1 MANRSIDD
9 VFKSLA
15 RKGFFNGMKLVGHRP
30 GRVISDLHY
39 GREPDQK
46 LDIYLPADQ
55 HRGAHLVFFH
65 GGSWSSGHKDE
76 YAFLGS
82 ALAAFGISCAVVGY
96 RLYPRV
102 RYPVF
107 VEDAA
112 HAVAWLQREG
122 SRYGFASGPLYLMGH
137 SAGAHIA
144 ALVAMDERYRDMAR
158 LEMSQVMG
166 VIGLSGA
173 YRFRPENDPVHADI
187 FSPAAHDFEI
197 VKPINY
203 VGADK
208 VPLLLL
214 HGSKDAV
221 VGLKIAERMYAAAMQ
236 AGQKVDLH
244 IQHGYGHVRPLFD
257 FLPFMPNHQKTMA
270 LLLSFMA
277 GESR

>member
-30 GRVISDLHY
+30 GRVIRDLHY

-96 RLYPRV
+96 RLYPQV

-122 SRYGFASGPLYLMGH
+122 SRYGFASDPLYLMGH

-144 ALVAMDERYRDMAR
+144 CLLAMDERYREMAR
-158 LEMSQVMG
+158 LEMDQVSG
-166 VIGLSGA
+166 VIGLSGV
-173 YRFRPENDPVHADI
+173 YRFRPETSPLYSEI
-187 FSPAAHDFEI
+187 FSVAGPDFEA

-203 VGADK
+203 VGAQK

-214 HGSKDAV
+214 HGSAD
-221 VGLKIAERMYAAAMQ
+221 
-236 AGQKVDLH
+236 
-244 IQHGYGHVRPLFD
+244 
-257 FLPFMPNHQKTMA
+257 T
-270 LLLSFMA
+270 
-277 GESR
+277 

>member
-1 MANRSIDD
+1 MINSSID
-9 VFKSLA
+9 KLQMA
-15 RKGFFNGMKLVGHRP
+15 LRKGLFDGLEAVGHRP
-30 GRVISDLHY
+30 GRIIRDLHY
-39 GREPDQK
+39 GREPEQQ
-46 LDIYLPADQ
+46 LDLYLPADR

-65 GGSWSSGHKDE
+65 GGTWSSGHKDE

-96 RLYPRV
+96 RLFPKV

-122 SRYGFASGPLYLMGH
+122 GRYGFGNAPLYLMGH

-144 ALVAMDERYRDMAR
+144 CLLALDERYRQMAE
-158 LEMSQVMG
+158 LEVASIRG
-166 VIGLSGA
+166 VIGLSGV
-173 YRFRPENDPVHADI
+173 YRFRPENSPLHADI
-187 FSPAAHDFEI
+187 FAAAAADFET

-203 VGADK
+203 VGPHK

-214 HGSKDAV
+214 HGSDDTT
-221 VGLKIAERMYAAAMQ
+221 VGFKTAQRMYEAALH
-236 AGQKVDLH
+236 AGQKVSLH
-244 IQHGYGHVRPLFD
+244 AQPGYGHVRPLFD

-270 LLLSFMA
+270 LLLAFMA
-277 GESR
+277 GDAT

>member
-1 MANRSIDD
+1 MANPHILTIKT
-9 VFKSLA
+9 VL
-15 RKGFFNGMKLVGHRP
+15 RKGLFNGLKLVGHRP
-30 GRVISDLHY
+30 GRVIRDLHY
-39 GREPDQK
+39 GREPEQK

-55 HRGAHLVFFH
+55 TRGIHLVFFH

-82 ALAAFGISCAVVGY
+82 ALAAFGIGCAVVGY
-96 RLYPRV
+96 RLYPKV

-107 VEDAA
+107 VEDGA

-122 SRYGFASGPLYLMGH
+122 ARYGFASGPLYLMGH

-144 ALVAMDERYRDMAR
+144 CLLALDERYRDMAQLDMER
-158 LEMSQVMG
+158 IQG
-166 VIGLSGA
+166 VIGLAGV

-187 FSPAAHDFEI
+187 FALAGPDFET

-203 VGADK
+203 VGEKK

-214 HGSKDAV
+214 HGSHDTL
-221 VGLKIAERMYAAAMQ
+221 VGPKIAQRMFEAASGV
-236 AGQKVDLH
+236 GQKVQLH
-244 IQHGYGHVRPLFD
+244 IQQGYGHVRPLFD

-270 LLLSFMA
+270 LLLAFMA
-277 GESR
+277 ADMP

>member
-1 MANRSIDD
+1 MENPNIDT
-9 VFKSLA
+9 FKTYL
-15 RKGFFNGMKLVGHRP
+15 RKGLFNGMKLVGHRP
-30 GRVISDLHY
+30 GRVIRDLHY
-39 GREPDQK
+39 GREPEQK
-46 LDIYLPADQ
+46 LDIYLPAGP

-96 RLYPRV
+96 RLYPKV

-107 VEDAA
+107 VEDGA

-144 ALVAMDERYRDMAR
+144 CLLALDERYRDMAHLR
-158 LEMSQVMG
+158 MEHILG
-166 VIGLSGA
+166 VIGLAGV

-187 FSPAAHDFEI
+187 FAPAGPDFEQ

-203 VGADK
+203 VAGNK

-214 HGSKDAV
+214 HGSKDTT
-221 VGLKIAERMYAAAMQ
+221 VGPKIAQRMYEAASG
-236 AGQKVDLH
+236 AGQKVQLH
-244 IQHGYGHVRPLFD
+244 IQPGYGHVRPLFD

-270 LLLSFMA
+270 LLLAFMA
-277 GESR
+277 GEPA

>member
-1 MANRSIDD
+1 MENPDIDTL
-9 VFKSLA
+9 KTLL
-15 RKGFFNGMKLVGHRP
+15 RKGLFNGMKLVGHRP
-30 GRVISDLHY
+30 GRVIRDLHY
-39 GREPDQK
+39 GREPEQQ
-46 LDIYLPADQ
+46 LDIYLPAGP

-65 GGSWSSGHKDE
+65 GGSWSSGHKNE

-96 RLYPRV
+96 RLYPKV

-144 ALVAMDERYRDMAR
+144 CLLALDERYRDMAQ
-158 LEMSQVMG
+158 LQMESILG
-166 VIGLSGA
+166 VIGLAGV
-173 YRFRPENDPVHADI
+173 YRFRPEKDPVHADI
-187 FSPAAHDFEI
+187 FASAGPDFEQ

-203 VGADK
+203 VAGHK

-214 HGSKDAV
+214 HGSKDTT
-221 VGLKIAERMYAAAMQ
+221 VGPKIAQRMYEAASA
-236 AGQKVDLH
+236 AGQKVQLH
-244 IQHGYGHVRPLFD
+244 IQQGYGHVRPLFD

-270 LLLSFMA
+270 LLLAFMA
-277 GESR
+277 GDPA